1 MRSHRRPAAGQ
12 ETDPNSA
19 SADEDRKLAGQGDN
33 DISIG
38 HGASTEAEKPPGGT
52 SLILTSSQS
61 NRNLLRYY
69 QAPREADEE
78 GQVEPQQPSPYGS
91 PSEGSLESGDTGGS
105 GESGIASGNCTP
117 KRPEREEHPQGEWER
132 EVEAVEMLQD
142 WQRENERRQVTS
154 GGGKK
159 KKEEACEYCGKCF
172 RNSSNLTVHRR
183 SHTGERPYRCGL
195 CSYACA
201 QSSKLT
207 RHMKTHGA
215 RGTRAP
221 FQCQLCSVPF
231 TVYATLEKHLK
242 KVHGLT
248 HASAGAYSQ
257 GPLTDYNSLNIKLED
272 DSVSDQSGAP
282 ITMLTESNA
291 DLSEQLK
298 EEDAEMRV
306 SADEPPTSEETGS
319 TVALGQTTV

>member
-1 MRSHRRPAAGQ
+1 MGAWGGGRGDAPGLAAGERKEAGHQRRGQ
-12 ETDPNSA
+12 EEKRRGLRVLRKVFSATAATWRSTGAATRAKDRTAVA
-19 SADEDRKLAGQGDN
+19 SAATPVRKAAN
-33 DISIG
+33 S
-38 HGASTEAEKPPGGT
+38 HA
-52 SLILTSSQS
+52 
-61 NRNLLRYY
+61 
-69 QAPREADEE
+69 
-78 GQVEPQQPSPYGS
+78 
-91 PSEGSLESGDTGGS
+91 
-105 GESGIASGNCTP
+105 
-117 KRPEREEHPQGEWER
+117 H
-132 EVEAVEMLQD
+132 
-142 WQRENERRQVTS
+142 ENTRR
-154 GGGKK
+154 
-159 KKEEACEYCGKCF
+159 
-172 RNSSNLTVHRR
+172 
-183 SHTGERPYRCGL
+183 
-195 CSYACA
+195 
-201 QSSKLT
+201 
-207 RHMKTHGA
+207 

>member
-1 MRSHRRPAAGQ
+1 MEAG
-12 ETDPNSA
+12 
-19 SADEDRKLAGQGDN
+19 K
-33 DISIG
+33 
-38 HGASTEAEKPPGGT
+38 HPGGT
-52 SLILTSSQS
+52 SLILISSQS
-61 NRNLLRYY
+61 RGADRNLLRYY
-69 QAPREADEE
+69 QPLREAEEE
-78 GQVEPQQPSPYGS
+78 GQGEPQQASPYGS

-117 KRPEREEHPQGEWER
+117 KRPEREDRPQGEWEQ
-132 EVEAVEMLQD
+132 EVEAVEIVTD

-159 KKEEACEYCGKCF
+159 KKEEACEFCGKCF

-257 GPLTDYNSLNIKLED
+257 GSLADYNGLNIKMED
-272 DSVSDQSGAP
+272 DKSGAP
-282 ITMLTESNA
+282 ITMLTESNV

-306 SADEPPTSEETGS
+306 SVDVPPSSEETGC
-319 TVALGQTTV
+319 TAALVETAV